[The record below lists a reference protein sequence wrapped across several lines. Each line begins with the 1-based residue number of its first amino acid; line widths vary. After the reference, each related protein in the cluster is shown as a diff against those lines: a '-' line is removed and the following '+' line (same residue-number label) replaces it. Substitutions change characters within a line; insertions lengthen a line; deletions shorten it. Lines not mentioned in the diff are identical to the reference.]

1 MLTAIDDKGSGS
13 GTASSDTQICA
24 QSSTDAAVIYTVPT
38 GKVFKGYAGNRLASQ
53 GYRVRIYNA
62 AGTFVRHTGGFGS
75 DTSNYNAGST
85 TVELTLLAGSSV
97 TNENGQDAFVF
108 GVESDA

>member
-1 MLTAIDDKGSGS
+1 MLSPIDDGGSGA
-13 GTASSDTQICA
+13 GTTSSDIQICA
-24 QSSTDAAVIYTVPT
+24 NSSTDAAVIYTVPT
-38 GKVFKGYAGNRLASQ
+38 GKVFRGFCSNSRANQ

-62 AGTFVRHTGGFGS
+62 AGTYVKHTGGFGT
-75 DTSNYNAGST
+75 DTSNYTAGST

-97 TNENGQDAFVF
+97 TNDNGQEAYVF